1 MPIPPDSPRLMDSG
15 TSAVVQPLRGV
26 TVLLVEDSRHTC
38 DALRLIFQR
47 SGARLRRAETLATA
61 RAHLGRYRPDLV
73 IVDLGLPDGRGE
85 IFIAEAAEN
94 GLAVL
99 ALSGDPDG
107 RGSALEAGAVAFLD
121 KPIMSVA
128 AFLRLVRQLV
138 AGFGAPQAEEEILPP
153 AADPAALRDDLVRA
167 AALLAEDGGDLA
179 YATGFVR
186 SLARAAGDIMLEEAA
201 LQAAS
206 AAGQKALADLLTL
219 RLGAMQRL
227 GQGIPPAHAGPSGGR
242 GIN

>member
-1 MPIPPDSPRLMDSG
+1 MPFPSDNPHLIEIG

-38 DALRLIFQR
+38 DALRLIFRQ
-47 SGARLRRAETLATA
+47 SGARLRRAENLATA
-61 RAHLGRYRPDLV
+61 RAHLDCYRPDLV

-85 IFIAEAAEN
+85 SFIAQAAEN

-107 RGSALEAGAVAFLD
+107 RISALEAGAVAFLD
-121 KPIMSVA
+121 KPIASVA

-138 AGFGAPQAEEEILPP
+138 AGFGASQAEEEIFPP
-153 AADPAALRDDLVRA
+153 AADPAALRDDLAHA
-167 AALLAEDGGDLA
+167 AALIAAEGGDRA

-186 SLARAAGDIMLEEAA
+186 SLARAAGDVALEEAA
-201 LQAAS
+201 LQAKS
-206 AAGQKALADLLTL
+206 ATDSTALADLLTL
-219 RLGAMQRL
+219 RLGTMQRM
-227 GQGIPPAHAGPSGGR
+227 G
-242 GIN
+242 